1 MHTQRYDDRV
11 GAITRACTQFALPC
25 LLLFTAACSNALAN
39 ETFTDRIKPFGDFRV
54 RLEQDWD
61 SLQGDG
67 TKRDDRLRLRIRLRA
82 GLDFKINKHWNALVS
97 VRTGP
102 HKSQQSPHITVYDF
116 DGGPEGPY
124 EANFDRWFLKYK
136 NKGFHAWV
144 GRNELSFWHQDDLF
158 VFDNITYPGV
168 GVGYDYKFGPGI
180 LTSHLNYVALPA
192 GMLDTAGTGVIG
204 QLAWNQKISEQSGFR
219 VSTSVSLTNADPD
232 EPAGDI
238 LLTDNNKRDYSIG
251 ELAAEYRTRAFGKRL
266 LFGGNVARNFK
277 NYDNAQP
284 GSFSAFHKNDV
295 DKVVVEVNWGEMG
308 RPGDWLFA
316 YYYAYIEALGM
327 HSSYI
332 SDDWVRWGDAYQ
344 VRGTNLK
351 GSEFRARY
359 TIRLNQNILARLF
372 FVDAINLLEP
382 GDTTKETG
390 NRFRVDYNI
399 AF

>member
-1 MHTQRYDDRV
+1 MRTL
-11 GAITRACTQFALPC
+11 ALC
-25 LLLFTAACSNALAN
+25 GFLLLGIAAQAA
-39 ETFTDRIKPFGDFRV
+39 EDTFPKVIPFGDFRV

-61 SLQGDG
+61 SLNGDG
-67 TKRDDRLRLRIRLRA
+67 TKREDRLRLRVRLRA
-82 GLDFKINKHWNALVS
+82 GLDFKFSEHWNAFVS

-102 HKSQQSPHITVYDF
+102 HKSQQSPHITIYDF

-124 EANFDRWFLKYK
+124 EANFDRWFLKYE
-136 NKGFHAWV
+136 NKGFHIWA

-158 VFDNITYPGV
+158 VFDNITYPGA
-168 GVGYDYKFGPGI
+168 GIGYDHRFGNGA

-204 QLAWNQKISEQSGFR
+204 QLAWHQELSDHSGFR
-219 VSTSVSLTNADPD
+219 VSTAVAFTNADPD

-238 LLTDNNKRDYSIG
+238 LLTDNNTRDYSVI
-251 ELAAEYRTRAFGKRL
+251 ELSAEYHNQAFGKRL
-266 LFGGNVARNFK
+266 LVGGNVARNFE
-277 NYDNAQP
+277 NYTNAPP
-284 GSFSAFHKNDV
+284 GSFSEFHQDDLNKWV
-295 DKVVVEVNWGEMG
+295 MELKWGNMG
-308 RPGDWLFA
+308 TPGDWLFA
-316 YYYAYIEALGM
+316 YYYAYIEALATN
-327 HSSYI
+327 SSYI
-332 SDDWVRWGDAYQ
+332 SDDWVRWGDVYQ

-372 FVDAINLLEP
+372 FIDAIDLLEP

-390 NRFRVDYNI
+390 NRLRVDYNI

>member
-1 MHTQRYDDRV
+1 MHTQWHGDRL
-11 GAITRACTQFALPC
+11 GAITRACIQFALPC
-25 LLLFTAACSNALAN
+25 LLLLVAFSSSAQTN

-61 SLQGDG
+61 SLNGDG
-67 TKRDDRLRLRIRLRA
+67 TERDDRLRLRIRLRA
-82 GLDFKINKHWNALVS
+82 GLDFRFNEHWNALVS

-102 HKSQQSPHITVYDF
+102 HKSQQSPHITIYDF

-124 EANFDRWFLKYK
+124 EANFDRWYVKYK
-136 NKGFHAWV
+136 NKGFQAWA

-168 GVGYDYKFGPGI
+168 GLGYDQKIGAGT
-180 LTSHLNYVALPA
+180 LTGYLNYVALPA

-204 QLAWNQKISEQSGFR
+204 QVIWQQKFADQTGFR
-219 VSTSVSLTNADPD
+219 IAAAAELTNGDPD

-238 LLTDNNKRDYSIG
+238 LLTDNSKRDYSIAELSG
-251 ELAAEYRTRAFGKRL
+251 EYETRAFGRHLRL
-266 LFGGNVARNFK
+266 GGNLSRNFE
-277 NYDNAQP
+277 NYANAPP
-284 GSFSAFHKNDV
+284 GSFSAFHKDDL
-295 DKVVVEVNWGEMG
+295 DKWIVEITWGDKG
-308 RPGDWLFA
+308 TTGDWLFG
-316 YYYAYIEALGM
+316 YYYSYIEALAVN
-327 HSSYI
+327 SSYI
-332 SDDWVRWGDAYQ
+332 SDDWVRWGNANQ

-359 TIRLNQNILARLF
+359 TIRPNQNVFARLF
-372 FVDAINLLEP
+372 FVDAIDLLEP

-390 NRFRVDYNI
+390 NRLRIEYNV